1 MKNLSLCAL
10 AVFFG
15 LALSCSADAA
25 PPESLSN
32 GLQLVPGTK
41 VALAY
46 VRPGTDWTKYKTILL
61 KPLSIPPN
69 VRNTAPKGADPEF
82 GESYLLSDDAVTTL
96 QSAFAQSMHDVL
108 GQAGFTFVTTP
119 QANTLIVAPQV
130 LRILLNAPIE
140 NSRPDYSMTFSA
152 GGAGSMTIEAVLA
165 DGATQ
170 TVIAE
175 VADRKY
181 GSNMWRVNNSVTNLA
196 QARQAFDQWAR
207 DLRDRLAS
215 P

>member
-1 MKNLSLCAL
+1 
-10 AVFFG
+10 V
-15 LALSCSADAA
+15 SASAA
-25 PPESLSN
+25 PPAALSN

-82 GESYLLSDDAVTTL
+82 GESYMLSDDNVATL
-96 QSAFAQSMHDVL
+96 QSAFAQSMQDVL

-119 QANTLIVAPQV
+119 QADTLIVAPQV
-130 LRILLNAPIE
+130 MRIQLNAPIE
-140 NSRPDYSMTFSA
+140 SSRDTFTEGGFTLSS

-165 DGATQ
+165 DGATM
-170 TVIAE
+170 TVIAQ

-181 GSNMWRVNNSVTNLA
+181 GSSIWRVNNEVTNLA
-196 QARQAFDQWAR
+196 QARQAFDQWAG
-207 DLRDRLAS
+207 DLRDRLKA